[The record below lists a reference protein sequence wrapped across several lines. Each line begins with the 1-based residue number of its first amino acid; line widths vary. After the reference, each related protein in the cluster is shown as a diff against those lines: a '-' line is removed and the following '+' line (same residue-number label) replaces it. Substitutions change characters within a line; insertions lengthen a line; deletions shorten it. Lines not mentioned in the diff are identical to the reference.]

1 MFEIAGSVW
10 CFWSILSYHAL
21 LPRTIETALQLNFLV
36 ATLLQQ
42 EQDNE
47 EEEAKPNP

>member
-1 MFEIAGSVW
+1 MFEIAGSVG
-10 CFWSILSYHAL
+10 CFWSILSYYAL

-36 ATLLQQ
+36 ATPLQQ